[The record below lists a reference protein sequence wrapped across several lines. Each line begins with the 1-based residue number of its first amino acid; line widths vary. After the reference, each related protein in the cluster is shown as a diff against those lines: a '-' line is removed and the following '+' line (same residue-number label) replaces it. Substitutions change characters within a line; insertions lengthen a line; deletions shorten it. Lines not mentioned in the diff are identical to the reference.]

1 MGRFLLR
8 RSLYA
13 VLLLFLASLIIF
25 YGLRVAPGNPG
36 DVLLNP
42 LNRIGLIEGLRHR
55 LYLDKPL
62 VDQYLIFMGNLFS
75 GRPGVSLYSGEPI
88 TTIIAQAGLNTLRLA
103 LAAAA
108 VTYAIAI
115 PLGVLAAWKRNTR
128 VDQGTMLL
136 AVLGMGIPNFF
147 LAILLIQVFGV
158 WLRWLPIAGSEGA
171 TTVRKLG
178 ANV

>member
-108 VTYAIAI
+108 VTCRYAPPTARTTRSRVSLLESSIARTFSD
-115 PLGVLAAWKRNTR
+115 AER
-128 VDQGTMLL
+128 
-136 AVLGMGIPNFF
+136 
-147 LAILLIQVFGV
+147 
-158 WLRWLPIAGSEGA
+158 
-171 TTVRKLG
+171 
-178 ANV
+178 